1 MISLLVLVLVWGST
15 TDQSGEDERQM
26 TIVDAVVRAAKSG
39 ASNIVEIDGDAQSVR
54 NTDEDDN
61 YSEHFRYTNRAK

>member
-1 MISLLVLVLVWGST
+1 M
-15 TDQSGEDERQM
+15 
-26 TIVDAVVRAAKSG
+26 VRAAKSG

-54 NTDEDDN
+54 NTDDDDN